1 MVFVKTEKGYEPRLV
16 RIGVSNFDYAQ
27 VLDGVREG
35 EQVALVSV
43 AEIQAQRTQDMQ
55 RIRQRVG
62 GGVPGVGGGT
72 GGGGGGG
79 RRGGS

>member
-1 MVFVKTEKGYEPRLV
+1 MVFVKSAKGYEPRLV

-35 EQVALVSV
+35 EQVALVSL
-43 AEIQAQRTQDMQ
+43 AEIQSQRTQDMQ

-62 GGVPGVGGGT
+62 GGVPGVGSGT
-72 GGGGGGG
+72 GGGAGGG